1 MTTVELPPE
10 WAFTRDRSS
19 GRIHV
24 AARRDGGLLTS
35 SACNADQAGDRD
47 EVTAEQVSD
56 ADPDKLCKRC
66 FRTGIEGV
74 PA

>member
-19 GRIHV
+19 G
-24 AARRDGGLLTS
+24 
-35 SACNADQAGDRD
+35 RD